1 MTASLDHN
9 GSQLDTDFG
18 TFQNVTL
25 EAFTLIG
32 LNAAYD
38 VDDHFTL
45 TLRGDNLLD
54 EEYQEVFGF
63 ASPGRA
69 VYAGLKANF

>member
-1 MTASLDHN
+1 MTLD
-9 GSQLDTDFG
+9 
-18 TFQNVTL
+18 
-25 EAFTLIG
+25 AFTLIG